1 MLNLYRMVLSLHI
14 AAGLVGLAAF
24 WTPVFARKGGTTHVQ
39 VGRAF
44 YKATCVVALTGL
56 AMAALIVMAPL
67 AVHPRAVSAAAA
79 IARDRISALFLV
91 YLVFITFTPVYHAV
105 RVIETRHDPD
115 QLKTPFHTGL

>member
-67 AVHPRAVSAAAA
+67 AVHPRAVSTAEAAATA
-79 IARDRISALFLV
+79 IARDRMSAVFLV
-91 YLVFITFTPVYHAV
+91 YLVLITFTPVYHAV
-105 RVIETRHDPD
+105 
-115 QLKTPFHTGL
+115 